1 MPSRPTTPILKPS
14 GSSDLFALTS
24 HTISKEPSRT
34 SITIEEPERRRPR
47 GESLAA
53 TATAANS
60 PAASLSSSPG
70 RSNIVGD
77 GSYGGRK
84 GGPSLSKSRTSSS
97 GALSDIR
104 PGYERRVGFDTMP
117 DAEETSSGQFSFTLQ
132 VKSVGYE
139 RNKNTRTF
147 MCAVDDNV
155 YSERALIWLMENLV
169 EDGDEVVACRILE
182 GEADEIDQENA
193 REEARE
199 LMASIIELNDE
210 AEDRKISIVV
220 EFVHG
225 SITST
230 ILKLI
235 YTYRPDSL
243 TVGTR
248 GKSANKFQKMLG
260 QQFMGH
266 VSRDILLTSP
276 VPVVVVRPEAKVQKH
291 LKKRLNDPKRR
302 SYHDLVKG
310 VEGLPM
316 SVGKSKRESLKV
328 PHVR

>member
-1 MPSRPTTPILKPS
+1 MPSRPTTPILRAA
-14 GSSDLFALTS
+14 GSSDNSALSS
-24 HTISKEPSRT
+24 HAISKEPSRT

-47 GESLAA
+47 GESLTT
-53 TATAANS
+53 TAES
-60 PAASLSSSPG
+60 SVSLPSSPS
-70 RSNIVGD
+70 RSHIVGD
-77 GSYGGRK
+77 GNYGGRK
-84 GGPSLSKSRTSSS
+84 GGPSLAKSRTSSS
-97 GALSDIR
+97 GGLSDIK

-117 DAEETSSGQFSFTLQ
+117 DAEETSSGFFSFTLQ
-132 VKSVGYE
+132 VKSIGYE
-139 RNKNTRTF
+139 RTKNTRTF

-182 GEADEIDQENA
+182 GEADEIDQETA
-193 REEARE
+193 REDARE
-199 LMASIIELNDE
+199 LMASIVELNEE

-220 EFVHG
+220 EFVAG

-230 ILKLI
+230 ILQLI

-260 QQFMGH
+260 QQLMGH
-266 VSRDILLTSP
+266 VSRDILMTSP

-291 LKKRLNDPKRR
+291 LKKRLKDPKRR

-316 SVGKSKRESLKV
+316 SVNKSKRESLRI
-328 PHVR
+328 PHFH